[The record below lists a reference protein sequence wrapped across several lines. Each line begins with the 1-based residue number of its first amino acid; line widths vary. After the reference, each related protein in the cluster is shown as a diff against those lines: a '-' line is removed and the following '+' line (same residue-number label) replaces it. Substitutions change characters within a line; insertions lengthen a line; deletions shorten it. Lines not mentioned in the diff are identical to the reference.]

1 MLIFTTATYDE
12 SPYMDILSGY
22 PERRKACSIVV
33 PIQQHFGLCCC
44 IQDVVDSDACLF
56 ISKLT
61 RRGELPDPFTI
72 DPEVARQILVCY
84 WNCVI
89 SPYGPKNIRP

>member
-12 SPYMDILSGY
+12 SPYMDILSGILKDESMLDSRAD
-22 PERRKACSIVV
+22 PAVLWSLLLHPRCRR
-33 PIQQHFGLCCC
+33 L
-44 IQDVVDSDACLF
+44 
-56 ISKLT
+56 
-61 RRGELPDPFTI
+61 RRMSLYFETTHAGELPDPFTI

-89 SPYGPKNIRP
+89 SPYGPENIRP